1 MADEKRGLLLGVAA
15 YVMWGLFPLYWPLL
29 EPAGAIEILA
39 HRVLWSMLAM
49 GAVVLLMRKWP
60 AVVRLWRVARTRYL
74 LLVAAVVIAVNWST
88 FIWAVNHGHVV
99 ETSLGYFINPLVTVL
114 MGVLVL
120 GEGMRSL
127 QWWALGVAAAAVIVL
142 TIDYGRPPW
151 VAIVL
156 ALSFGTYGLAK
167 KQANAGAVE
176 TLTFE
181 TLALAPIA
189 LGYVAWLSA
198 QGENHF
204 GTEGTLHA
212 LLLVGTGIVTAVPLL
227 CFGGAATRLPLVTL
241 GLLQYLAPILQ
252 FAIGVWIFDESMPT
266 ARWIGFALVWAALI
280 VFTAEAIAH
289 KRRQLRLTAEA
300 CAI

>member
-120 GEGMRSL
+120 GEQMRSL
-127 QWWALGVAAAAVIVL
+127 QWWALGVAAAAVVVL